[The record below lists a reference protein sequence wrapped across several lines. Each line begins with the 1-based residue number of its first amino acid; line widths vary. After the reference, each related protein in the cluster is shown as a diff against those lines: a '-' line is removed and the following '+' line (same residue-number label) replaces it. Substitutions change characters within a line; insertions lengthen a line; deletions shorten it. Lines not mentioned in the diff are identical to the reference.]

1 MSAERVDD
9 NLRHSG
15 LRWSPALF
23 KAAICSLFA
32 LAFVIPLGLVATPFI
47 EFFNGMAA
55 QPKGRTQMTY
65 GRVFDQERLVDR
77 LPVDGTMPRG
87 YVSPPFA
94 EMGNTIE
101 DAQKVGQ
108 ALRNPVPLTMD
119 NLLQGQAQFN
129 VFCGACHGETGVGD
143 GPVTGPD
150 RFPAPAS
157 LHTEQALQYADG
169 TIYHVITRGVGKMPS
184 YAHLLEPQERWQVV
198 HYVRA
203 LQRAMNPKPEDL
215 EP

>member
-1 MSAERVDD
+1 MSAERVD
-9 NLRHSG
+9 NKLRFLE

-23 KAAICSLFA
+23 KAVILSFFA

-55 QPKGRTQMTY
+55 QPKGKTQMTY

-77 LPVDGTMPRG
+77 LPVAGTIPRG

-94 EMGNTIE
+94 AMGNTIE
-101 DAQKVGQ
+101 DAQEVGQ
-108 ALRNPVPLTMD
+108 VLSNPEPLTMA
-119 NLLQGQAQFN
+119 NLLQGQAQYN
-129 VFCGACHGETGVGD
+129 VYCRACHGEKGVGD

-157 LHTEQALQYADG
+157 LHTAQALQYSDG

-184 YAHLLEPQERWQVV
+184 YAHLLEPKERWQVI